1 MPEDKVEQQR
11 TQEVMKEK
19 TDAELGKL
27 FRAIPSEVRLLFF
40 SSSDRDDSISRSAR
54 EVIRGVQR
62 ISSKIIFEE
71 HHPGDAVSRQWDVNH
86 TPVLIFE
93 PERYRVRWLGAPLGK
108 ETRTFVQALVMMG
121 YRKTGVSEDSLKILR
136 RIDSPRHI
144 RLFVSPTCPYCPQQ
158 AVNALKATIER
169 PDVISLEI
177 IDVQIRS
184 DLAEQYEVQGVP
196 QTYANEKLIAEG
208 AQAEELF
215 MLTLEKMEQQTVFI
229 PESDAREVEADVV
242 IVGGGPAG
250 LAAAIY
256 AARSGLQAVVI
267 EKGILGGQVATTPIV
282 ENYPGIT
289 QVGGKALVDI
299 MASHAL
305 QYAKIFPG
313 EEVTD
318 IMPGETIEIRTNRR
332 LFRAKTVI
340 LATGAQYRHLD
351 VPGEAR
357 LSGHGVSY
365 CSTCDGPLFKGK
377 KVIIVGGGDSAVT
390 EALNLHHIG
399 VDVTLAHR
407 RDALRAQEYLLRS
420 LADSSIP
427 VLYNTEV
434 KEIRGKEQVQ
444 EVTLFNSR
452 TGGSD
457 TMAVNGVFVAVGY
470 EPSVDLARKTGVEIG
485 EDGYIKQDSRH
496 RTNIAGIYS
505 AGDVEGGY
513 KQIVIAAAKGAEA
526 ALTVFEDL
534 INPYWKREE
543 KMRDPEARKS
553 KDKA

>member
-1 MPEDKVEQQR
+1 
-11 TQEVMKEK
+11 
-19 TDAELGKL
+19 
-27 FRAIPSEVRLLFF
+27 
-40 SSSDRDDSISRSAR
+40 
-54 EVIRGVQR
+54 
-62 ISSKIIFEE
+62 
-71 HHPGDAVSRQWDVNH
+71 
-86 TPVLIFE
+86 
-93 PERYRVRWLGAPLGK
+93 
-108 ETRTFVQALVMMG
+108 
-121 YRKTGVSEDSLKILR
+121 
-136 RIDSPRHI
+136 
-144 RLFVSPTCPYCPQQ
+144 
-158 AVNALKATIER
+158 
-169 PDVISLEI
+169 
-177 IDVQIRS
+177 
-184 DLAEQYEVQGVP
+184 
-196 QTYANEKLIAEG
+196 
-208 AQAEELF
+208 
-215 MLTLEKMEQQTVFI
+215 
-229 PESDAREVEADVV
+229 VV

-470 EPSVDLARKTGVEIG
+470 EPSVDLARKTGIEIG